1 MASAVGVPIS
11 RGSKR
16 PSNATPSVT
25 PASFQSVG
33 SGVGI
38 VVGFGEGAGEG
49 SGVGLWLGIGVGL
62 CDGAGVGLYIGL
74 KAVGARLCCFVTL
87 VHTRQTSI
95 W

>member
-33 SGVGI
+33 SGVG
-38 VVGFGEGAGEG
+38 VSVG
-49 SGVGLWLGIGVGL
+49 SGVGAGDGTGVGLLLGIGVGL
-62 CDGAGVGLYIGL
+62 CD
-74 KAVGARLCCFVTL
+74 LCGNQPVCR
-87 VHTRQTSI
+87 VHPI
-95 W
+95 ILH